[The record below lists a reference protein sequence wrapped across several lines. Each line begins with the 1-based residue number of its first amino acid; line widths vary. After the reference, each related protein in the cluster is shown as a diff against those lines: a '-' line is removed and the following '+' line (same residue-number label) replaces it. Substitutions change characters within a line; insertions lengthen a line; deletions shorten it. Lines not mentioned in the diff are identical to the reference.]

1 MAPDNLTI
9 IGTAHVSEK
18 SVEEVRNTILECEP
32 DIVAVELDA
41 ARYQNLLNEKNGI
54 NEEKEI
60 KIREILKGN
69 NFTMFLVSGFLS
81 YFQKKIGD
89 EVGVKP
95 GSEMLAA
102 AEAAEEAG
110 AKVALIDRD
119 IQITLKRAL
128 NHMSFW
134 EKAKFVYSI
143 IASFFSKDDAI
154 DDIESIKQGDALE
167 EVMGYFQEMSPRAYE
182 VLVAERDAF
191 MAQRLLDL
199 EGNVVAVVG
208 AGHKK
213 GIQKNMENPQDIPPL
228 YQLMELKESKVSIT
242 KLILFAIPA
251 VFILIFVLAFLK
263 GINIQSGLLEFV
275 LLTGGLAF
283 AGSLLAGSK
292 IPSAITAFIV
302 APFTAIHPLL
312 AAGWFAG
319 IVEAKLRGVSME
331 DLASLSKSESLRDMW
346 NNNLFRILL
355 VVVGA
360 NIGTT
365 IGVFLSIP
373 NVLLPLINRLMG
385 M

>member
-283 AGSLLAGSK
+283 VGSLLAGSK

>member
-41 ARYQNLLNEKNGI
+41 ARYQNLLNEKNGV
-54 NEEKEI
+54 NEDKEI

-110 AKVALIDRD
+110 ARVALIDRD

-143 IASFFSKDDAI
+143 IASFFSKDEAI

-199 EGNVVAVVG
+199 EGKVVAVVG

-228 YQLMELKESKVSIT
+228 YQLMELKESKFSIT

-251 VFILIFVLAFLK
+251 VFIIIFALAFLK
-263 GINIQSGLLEFV
+263 GINIQSGILQFV

-319 IVEAKLRGVSME
+319 IVEAKLRGVSMD

>member
-18 SVEEVRNTILECEP
+18 SVKEVRNTILECEP

-41 ARYQNLLNEKNGI
+41 TRYQNLLNEKNGV
-54 NEEKEI
+54 NQDKEI

-143 IASFFSKDDAI
+143 IASFFSKDEAI

-167 EVMGYFQEMSPRAYE
+167 EVMGYFQEMSPRAFE

-199 EGNVVAVVG
+199 DGNVVAVVG

-213 GIQKNMENPQDIPPL
+213 GIQKNMGNPQKIPPL

-251 VFILIFVLAFLK
+251 LFIIIFALAFLK

-319 IVEAKLRGVSME
+319 IVEAKLRGVSMD

-355 VVVGA
+355 VVAGA

-373 NVLLPLINRLMG
+373 NVLLPLINKLMG
-385 M
+385 I

>member
-41 ARYQNLLNEKNGI
+41 ARYQNLLNEKNGV
-54 NEEKEI
+54 NQDKEI

-102 AEAAEEAG
+102 AEAAEESG

-143 IASFFSKDDAI
+143 IASFFSKDEAI

-167 EVMGYFQEMSPRAYE
+167 EVMGYFQEMSPRAFE

-199 EGNVVAVVG
+199 DGNVVAVVG

-213 GIQKNMENPQDIPPL
+213 GIQKNMENPQKIPPL

-242 KLILFAIPA
+242 KLILFTIPA
-251 VFILIFVLAFLK
+251 LFIIIFALAFLK

-275 LLTGGLAF
+275 LFTGGLAF

-319 IVEAKLRGVSME
+319 IVEAKLRGVSMD

-373 NVLLPLINRLMG
+373 NVLLPLINKLMG
-385 M
+385 I

>member
-1 MAPDNLTI
+1 MAPDSLTI

-41 ARYQNLLNEKNGI
+41 ARYQNLLNEKNGV

-110 AKVALIDRD
+110 ARVALIDRD
-119 IQITLKRAL
+119 IQTTLKRAL
-128 NHMSFW
+128 NQMSFW

-143 IASFFSKDDAI
+143 IASFFSKDEAI

-182 VLVAERDAF
+182 VLVAERDSF

-228 YQLMELKESKVSIT
+228 YQLMELKESKISIT

-251 VFILIFVLAFLK
+251 VFIIIFALAFLK

-292 IPSAITAFIV
+292 LPSAITAFIV

-319 IVEAKLRGVSME
+319 IVEAKLRGVSVD
-331 DLASLSKSESLRDMW
+331 DLANLSKSESLRDMW

>member
-18 SVEEVRNTILECEP
+18 SVEEVRNTIIECEP

-41 ARYQNLLNEKNGI
+41 ARYQNLLNEKNGAK
-54 NEEKEI
+54 EEKEI

-110 AKVALIDRD
+110 ARVALIDRD

-134 EKAKFVYSI
+134 EKAKFIYSI
-143 IASFFSKDDAI
+143 IASFFSKDEAI

-191 MAQRLLDL
+191 MAQRLLDM

-228 YQLMELKESKVSIT
+228 YQLMELKESKFSIT
-242 KLILFAIPA
+242 KLILFAIPT
-251 VFILIFVLAFLK
+251 VFIIIFALAFLK
-263 GINIQSGLLEFV
+263 GINIQSGILQFV

-319 IVEAKLRGVSME
+319 IVEAKLRGVSMD